1 MSSSLTP
8 PSPSLSLSSSLHSM
22 AESICKC
29 PTMVVSP
36 HNQTPVEG
44 SANISRY
51 VCREFCPE
59 LYEGLGLEEA
69 LKIDSWLDLASG
81 MLLYGSSKEKASVM
95 RRLNSHLGSAS
106 YLVGDSVTL
115 ADIVTYVTIC
125 SEPGLKPTANVK
137 QWMKRCQALNE
148 FLDFPCTHL
157 SNTDS

>member
-1 MSSSLTP
+1 MSSTLTP
-8 PSPSLSLSSSLHSM
+8 FPLSLSSLHSM

-115 ADIVTYVTIC
+115 ADIVAYVTIC

-148 FLDFPCTHL
+148 FVDFPCTHL